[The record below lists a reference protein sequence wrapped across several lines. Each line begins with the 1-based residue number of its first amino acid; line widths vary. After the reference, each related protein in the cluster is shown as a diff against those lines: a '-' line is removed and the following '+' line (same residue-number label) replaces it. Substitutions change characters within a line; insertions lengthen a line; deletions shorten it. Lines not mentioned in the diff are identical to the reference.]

1 MSNFH
6 TSNLQPICE
15 RAAKGESYESNRYS
29 MKQQKVDMKLE
40 VDIIPVSDD
49 EEVRVI
55 LVESN
60 HNYN

>member
-1 MSNFH
+1 
-6 TSNLQPICE
+6 
-15 RAAKGESYESNRYS
+15 